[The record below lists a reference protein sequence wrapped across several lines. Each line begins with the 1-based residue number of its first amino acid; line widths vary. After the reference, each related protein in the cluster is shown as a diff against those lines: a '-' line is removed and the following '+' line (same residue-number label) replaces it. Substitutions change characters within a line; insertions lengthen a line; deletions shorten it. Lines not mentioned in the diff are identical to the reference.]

1 MGDFSYEL
9 KEKVAVL
16 SSSKGGWTKE
26 INLVSYNG
34 AEAKID
40 VRTWQTDEETG
51 ERKMSKG
58 LTLTNEEAT
67 KLRDALNKLLG
78 E

>member
-1 MGDFSYEL
+1 MGDFSYEI
-9 KEKVAVL
+9 KDKIAVL
-16 SSSKGGWTKE
+16 SDEKSSWTKE
-26 INLVSYNG
+26 INLISYNG

-40 VRTWQTDEETG
+40 IRSWQTTEEG

-58 LTLTNEEAT
+58 ITLTNDEAT
-67 KLRDALNKLLG
+67 KLRDALVKLLG

>member
-40 VRTWQTDEETG
+40 VRTWQTDEESG

>member
-1 MGDFSYEL
+1 MGEFSYEL
-9 KEKVAVL
+9 KEKIAVL
-16 SSSKGGWTKE
+16 SEGKSGWTKE

-34 AEAKID
+34 AEAKVDI
-40 VRTWQTDEETG
+40 RTWQTTEEG

-58 LTLTNEEAT
+58 ITLTNEEAT

-78 E
+78 D

>member
-1 MGDFSYEL
+1 MGEFSYEL

-16 SSSKGGWTKE
+16 SEGKSGWTKE

-40 VRTWQTDEETG
+40 IRSWQTTEDG
-51 ERKMSKG
+51 ERKMSRG
-58 LTLTNEEAT
+58 ITLTNDEAT

>member
-1 MGDFSYEL
+1 MGEFSYEL
-9 KEKVAVL
+9 KEKIAVL
-16 SSSKGGWTKE
+16 SEEKSGWTKE

-40 VRTWQTDEETG
+40 IRSWQTTEDG

-58 LTLTNEEAT
+58 ITLTNEEAT
-67 KLRDALNKLLG
+67 KLRDALNKVLG
-78 E
+78 D

>member
-40 VRTWQTDEETG
+40 VRTWQTTEEG

-58 LTLTNEEAT
+58 ITLTNEEAT

>member
-1 MGDFSYEL
+1 MGEFSYEL
-9 KEKVAVL
+9 KEKIAVL
-16 SSSKGGWTKE
+16 SEGKSGWTKE

-40 VRTWQTDEETG
+40 VRAWQTTEDG

-58 LTLTNEEAT
+58 ITLTNEEAT
-67 KLRDALNKLLG
+67 KLRDALNKVLG
-78 E
+78 D

>member
-1 MGDFSYEL
+1 MGDFSYEI
-9 KEKVAVL
+9 KDKIAVL
-16 SSSKGGWTKE
+16 SDEKSSWTKE
-26 INLVSYNG
+26 INLISYNG

-40 VRTWQTDEETG
+40 IRSWQTTEEG

-58 LTLTNEEAT
+58 ITLTNDEAT
-67 KLRDALNKLLG
+67 KLRDALIKLLG

>member
-1 MGDFSYEL
+1 MGDFSYEI
-9 KEKVAVL
+9 KDKIAVL
-16 SSSKGGWTKE
+16 SDEKSSWTKE
-26 INLVSYNG
+26 INLISYNG

-40 VRTWQTDEETG
+40 IRSWQTTEEG

-58 LTLTNEEAT
+58 ITLTNDEAA
-67 KLRDALNKLLG
+67 KLRDALIKLLG

>member
-1 MGDFSYEL
+1 MGEFSYEL
-9 KEKVAVL
+9 KEKIAVL
-16 SSSKGGWTKE
+16 SEGKSGWTKE

-40 VRTWQTDEETG
+40 IRSWQTTEDG

-58 LTLTNEEAT
+58 ITLTNEEAT
-67 KLRDALNKLLG
+67 KLRDALNKVLG
-78 E
+78 D